1 MASKAAAHFLQ
12 FRIQYSSIAFLYY
25 DYALTFPAEVKYI
38 WRRKLKTSTLLY
50 ICCRYALAAN
60 VLYVL
65 AQMGK
70 LGSCDAWYKIIG
82 VISVLGRAAVIAA
95 LTGRTYAVYS
105 CNRVILA
112 LLAALGITCIVLD
125 FMHVP
130 GLRCKGS
137 SGSQTYVCLLSL
149 CSSR

>member
-25 DYALTFPAEVKYI
+25 DYALTFPAEVKYM
-38 WRRKLKTSTLLY
+38 WKMKWKTSTLLY

-60 VLYVL
+60 VLYAL

-70 LGSCDAWYKIIG
+70 LGARIIG
-82 VISVLGRAAVIAA
+82 VISVLGRAAVIVA

-137 SGSQTYVCLLSL
+137 SGSQTGLPSFALYTLSN
-149 CSSR
+149 

>member
-25 DYALTFPAEVKYI
+25 DYALTFPAEVKYM
-38 WRRKLKTSTLLY
+38 WKRKWKISTLLY

-70 LGSCDAWYKIIG
+70 LGARIIG
-82 VISVLGRAAVIAA
+82 VISVLGRAAVIVA

-112 LLAALGITCIVLD
+112 LLAALGITCVVLD
-125 FMHVP
+125 VMHVP

-137 SGSQTYVCLLSL
+137 SGSQTGLLSFAFYTL
-149 CSSR
+149 SS